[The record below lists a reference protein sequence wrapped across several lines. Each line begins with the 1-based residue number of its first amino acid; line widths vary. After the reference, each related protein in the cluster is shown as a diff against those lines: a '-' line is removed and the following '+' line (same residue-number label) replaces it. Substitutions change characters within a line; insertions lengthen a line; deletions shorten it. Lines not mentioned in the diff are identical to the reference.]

1 MMEAYPTGTVV
12 IHKKKPEFGYGI
24 VVSSFSTGAGF
35 QYGEEDSIE
44 DCVAIVLWHGDE
56 EREII
61 ETPQAHTYS
70 ELKIL
75 NTTVG
80 FA

>member
-1 MMEAYPTGTVV
+1 MYDYPIGSVV

-24 VVSSFSTGAGF
+24 VVTNFSDLEIAD
-35 QYGEEDSIE
+35 QPDESI
-44 DCVAIVLWHGDE
+44 VVVLWHGDE
-56 EREII
+56 EKELI
-61 ETPQAHTYS
+61 EMPQFHACS

-75 NTTVG
+75 NTQVG

>member
-1 MMEAYPTGTVV
+1 MSTFTVGSVV

-24 VVSSFSTGAGF
+24 IVNNFSDLMV
-35 QYGEEDSIE
+35 EEMPDESI
-44 DCVAIVLWHGDE
+44 VIVLWHGDE
-56 EREII
+56 EKEML
-61 ETPQAHTYS
+61 EMPQLHTYS
-70 ELKIL
+70 ELKVL